1 MIRSDFEQ
9 SDVDL
14 SQLYEDLLQSDYM
27 NSLTNTFMNQWNRLD
42 PRGDLV
48 TPQHNNISKGQ

>member
-1 MIRSDFEQ
+1 MIISDSKQ

-14 SQLYEDLLQSDYM
+14 SQLYEDLLQSDSI
-27 NSLTNTFMNQWNRLD
+27 NSLTNIFMDQWNRLD

-48 TPQHNNISKGQ
+48 TPQ

>member
-1 MIRSDFEQ
+1 MIISDSKQ

-14 SQLYEDLLQSDYM
+14 SQLYENLLQSNYI
-27 NSLTNTFMNQWNRLD
+27 NSLTNIIIDQWNKLD

-48 TPQHNNISKGQ
+48 TPQ